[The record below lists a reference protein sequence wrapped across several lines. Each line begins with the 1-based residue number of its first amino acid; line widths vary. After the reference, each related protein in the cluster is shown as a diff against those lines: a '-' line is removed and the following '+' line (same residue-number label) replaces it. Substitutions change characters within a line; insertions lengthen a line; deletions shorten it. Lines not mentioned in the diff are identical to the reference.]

1 MTAALSRDPA
11 QPDSVR
17 DATLQCGLD
26 FLHAGRLAEAEFSLT
41 AALAKDPAGFE
52 PLHFLGVLRLQQ
64 GRQREALDLVNRA
77 LRQRGG
83 APEALA
89 LQDQLRRQIAREDNE
104 SAPGGHSAKPCWK
117 GDHIPGTLLVSGQQS
132 LGEQILYAS
141 MLPDLAAHAE
151 RVVVEVEPRLV
162 ELFARSFPAMR
173 IVPTGSAEA
182 AGEPAAQAP
191 MSSLPRRLRRS
202 LDAFPRRDQGFLT
215 ADKARAAALR
225 QRLAGDG
232 RLVVGLSWKSR
243 NTAKT
248 AKARSARLRDFAAV
262 LQKPNCRFIDL
273 QHGDTRAECA
283 AVAREMGVHVE
294 QLGDVDNRCDVDG
307 LAALMTACDIVVSV
321 SNAAAHLAGA
331 LGRPAWVFVPHGQA
345 RPWYWFDQGD
355 HSPWY
360 PHLRVRRQA
369 NGQSWTDLIAASAE
383 EIW

>member
-1 MTAALSRDPA
+1 MTAALFRDPA

-17 DATLQCGLD
+17 DPALQRGLD

-41 AALAKDPAGFE
+41 AALAKEPAAFE
-52 PLHFLGVLRLQQ
+52 PLHFLALLRLQQ

-77 LRQRGG
+77 LRQRLR

-89 LQDQLRRQIAREDNE
+89 LQDQLRTQIEREDNE
-104 SAPGGHSAKPCWK
+104 GAPASRTGKPGWN
-117 GDHIPGTLLVSGQQS
+117 GDHVAGTLLVSGQQS

-141 MLPDLAAHAE
+141 MLPDIAAHAE

-173 IVPTGSAEA
+173 IVATGSAQV
-182 AGEPAAQAP
+182 AGESVVQAP
-191 MSSLPRRLRRS
+191 MSSFPRRLRPS
-202 LDAFPRRDQGFLT
+202 LEAFPRRDQGFLT

-248 AKARSARLRDFAAV
+248 AKARSARLCVFAAV
-262 LQKPNCRFIDL
+262 LQKPNYRFIDL
-273 QHGDTRAECA
+273 QHGATRAECA

-294 QLGDVDNRCDVDG
+294 QLGDVDNRRDIDG

-321 SNAAAHLAGA
+321 SNATAHLAGA

-355 HSPWY
+355 DSPWY

-369 NGQSWTDLIAASAE
+369 DGQSWTDLIAASAE